1 MNAEWYDRC
10 LSWNLMS
17 LCLKSISGFVLCYGN
32 KNALSAPIVRQWGYL
47 KCHRMTFPWIN
58 QELDIMR
65 LRHTEVNFE
74 ATYNDHQNTS
84 ECSWNMILSSLFD
97 LHHVRSKFT
106 SWSLNLMMSSFFF
119 MHLLHSAIFWL
130 FDIWQIIGNSL
141 EYGFCECIQWI
152 TELITLV
159 NVQLHPT
166 TPTPITGSLWKSP
179 APQISQK
186 YSPLLLV
193 CPDKI
198 VDYFTTTLLVFKTVP
213 LDRSSN
219 HSHTIAR
226 LYTYSYNHN
235 VRIPLSI
242 NKYPPVIQP
251 HLLSTISHTP
261 RR

>member
-58 QELDIMR
+58 HELDIMR
-65 LRHTEVNFE
+65 LRHNEVNFE

-106 SWSLNLMMSSFFF
+106 SWSLNLMMSSSFF
-119 MHLLHSAIFWL
+119 MHLLHSIGGSKGGRQGRAPPWGSKFFHFHAVFGKKLKNNSIFGSWRSPLGKILDPPLHSAIFWL

-166 TPTPITGSLWKSP
+166 TPSTHHRQLVKKSSS
-179 APQISQK
+179 A
-186 YSPLLLV
+186 
-193 CPDKI
+193 DFTKI
-198 VDYFTTTLLVFKTVP
+198 FSFV
-213 LDRSSN
+213 RSMSW
-219 HSHTIAR
+219 
-226 LYTYSYNHN
+226 
-235 VRIPLSI
+235 
-242 NKYPPVIQP
+242 
-251 HLLSTISHTP
+251 
-261 RR
+261 